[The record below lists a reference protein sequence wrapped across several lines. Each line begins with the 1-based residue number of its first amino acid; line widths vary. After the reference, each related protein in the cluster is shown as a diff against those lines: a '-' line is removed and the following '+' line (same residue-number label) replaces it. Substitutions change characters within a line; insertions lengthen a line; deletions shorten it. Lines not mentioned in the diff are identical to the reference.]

1 MSDENVIVRQQ
12 GTIFLGG
19 PPLVKAATG
28 ETVTAENLGGADV
41 HWYERFYL
49 DYIKSLL
56 KIFFLKQSVWC
67 NRPLCLR

>member
-41 HWYERFYL
+41 HWYERFHF
-49 DYIKSLL
+49 I
-56 KIFFLKQSVWC
+56 
-67 NRPLCLR
+67 